1 MSGIVSLVPNKALCT
16 DNAQIA
22 QRLEEVAAKIRAG
35 EWPHLRRVLLIFDAD
50 DDVEQRCYGQPTTNA
65 EMVGVLEYAKRK
77 VMG

>member
-22 QRLEEVAAKIRAG
+22 QRLEEVADKIRAG
-35 EWPHLRRVLLIFDAD
+35 EWPNLQRVVLVFDTAE
-50 DDVEQRCYGQPTTNA
+50 DVEQRCYGQPTTNA